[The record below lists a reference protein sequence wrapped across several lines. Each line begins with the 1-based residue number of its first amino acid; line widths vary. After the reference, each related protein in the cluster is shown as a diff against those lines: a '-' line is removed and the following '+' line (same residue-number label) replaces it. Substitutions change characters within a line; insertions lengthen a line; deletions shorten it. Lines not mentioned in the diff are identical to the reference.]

1 MNKLPD
7 PIDQVLDDP
16 IDERFAHSIWAR
28 IERPKPR
35 RAPLIRAM
43 VLSAAIAWLLAFFYF
58 RTPAPTPMVLPAP
71 GRAMTF
77 ADGTRI
83 KLSERAD
90 LEILSQDA
98 ERASF
103 LLAEGRVTLDVV
115 PSERRWVVEAGL
127 AQIEV
132 LGTRFY
138 VDRTKDQVEVH
149 VYRGVVLVKSPLLE
163 EGWVKLIKGK
173 SVIVKRAK
181 PVVAPKSPPPKV
193 LEEAP
198 LSIRAPVESTPQ
210 PPIRKPR
217 AAERAVARA
226 VEKAVERAVETAPKV
241 AEQPT
246 AEQWMARADQHRAQG
261 EPQRAIEAL
270 EQLIDAY
277 PDAPQAPLAAF
288 TLGRLWASSDPERSA
303 AALER
308 ALVLGLPSALEEAAL
323 ARLLRTASEKARR
336 SAAERYL
343 QRFPKG
349 AAREKAQRILG
360 RKE

>member
-43 VLSAAIAWLLAFFYF
+43 VLSAAVAWLLAFFYF

-83 KLSERAD
+83 KLSKRAD

-127 AQIEV
+127 AQVEV

-173 SVIVKRAK
+173 SVIVKRTKSA
-181 PVVAPKSPPPKV
+181 VAPKLPQPKV

-198 LSIRAPVESTPQ
+198 FSIRAPIESAPQ
-210 PPIRKPR
+210 PLTRKPR

-226 VEKAVERAVETAPKV
+226 VEEVVEPAPKA
-241 AEQPT
+241 AEPT

-270 EQLIDAY
+270 EKLIDAY

-349 AAREKAQRILG
+349 AARVKAQRILG